1 MEFLQQ
7 LRELIPSRAKDV
19 IALVKLED
27 EENRLSAQRELEV
40 EEKKIDGEIAMQE
53 PALLVDPQRE
63 HEAKKIEKA
72 AAADARAPTSA
83 REHRQFTL
91 LDLRGQR
98 DAIKAKRAALC
109 SPRID
114 EFVSDQLKLF
124 DQTRRRSETQGR
136 AVKMVS
142 GFYSYSYVSNRAA
155 IVESLARISAAV
167 KEAEKLKCLILTDAE
182 VAEQLEAL
190 KPIIPDTFF
199 PE

>member
-7 LRELIPSRAKDV
+7 LRELIPSRAKD
-19 IALVKLED
+19 IAALVKRDD
-27 EENRLSAQRELEV
+27 EENRLKALRELEV
-40 EEKKIDGEIAMQE
+40 EENKIDGEIALQE
-53 PALLVDPQRE
+53 PALLADRQRE
-63 HEAKKIEKA
+63 HEAKEIEKA
-72 AAADARAPTSA
+72 AAADARTATSA

-109 SPRID
+109 SPLID
-114 EFVSDQLKLF
+114 EFIFDQLKLL
-124 DQTRRRSETQGR
+124 DQTRLRSDTQGR

-142 GFYSYSYVSNRAA
+142 GFYSHSYVSNRAG
-155 IVESLARISAAV
+155 IDESLARIRAAI